1 VTSTNNEE
9 LEGTTLNVYAYVV
22 KEGNPVG
29 PREVMRAANLSSPS
43 VAYWHLQKLEALG
56 LLDKNKY
63 GEYVVK
69 EKISVSG
76 HLWIGRNLVP
86 RLIFYS
92 FFFMGILG
100 VEIGLIA
107 VPFLLNGQAPE
118 LYLFYLIAPTTIAM
132 ALFLCEGLILRRKTR
147 PETSKRKPVVDRL
160 TQTDRQSPRPQH
172 KKESYQSDQITH
184 TLCFTQLPSES

>member
-1 VTSTNNEE
+1 MANTNSEE
-9 LEGTTLNVYAYVV
+9 LEGTTLNVYAYLV

-69 EKISVSG
+69 EKIGVSG

-86 RLIFYS
+86 RLICYS

-107 VPFLLNGQAPE
+107 IPFFLNRQAPA
-118 LYLFYLIAPTTIAM
+118 LYLFYLITPTTIATV
-132 ALFLCEGLILRRKTR
+132 LFLGEGLILRRKTR
-147 PETSKRKPVVDRL
+147 PETAKRKLAVE
-160 TQTDRQSPRPQH
+160 
-172 KKESYQSDQITH
+172 K
-184 TLCFTQLPSES
+184 